1 MSDRTREASKA
12 PRPTTVLDP
21 LRPAVVVRRRVY
33 DATLLEKGAQ
43 TRRAFTTATQPPSS
57 VDVEAGAPS
66 TRSGPPSTR
75 GGAPI
80 SRRGGPS
87 AGVEL
92 ADEEDERGPPSSI
105 NVARALASLRSDELQ
120 RVEDL
125 VRADEEVVR
134 APSASV
140 KEATPPVQTLTIGKT
155 IPLSELADRVGV
167 PSQELTAT
175 LVTRGFYA
183 LTARTVLPRET
194 ARVIAEMFGWRVE
207 DAPPEAEESAPAKS
221 GTRSRI
227 ATRRKVGV
235 KTKAAKP
242 KSKVKVKAKAKA
254 ASAKPAKRRLAR

>member
-1 MSDRTREASKA
+1 M
-12 PRPTTVLDP
+12 
-21 LRPAVVVRRRVY
+21 
-33 DATLLEKGAQ
+33 
-43 TRRAFTTATQPPSS
+43 
-57 VDVEAGAPS
+57 
-66 TRSGPPSTR
+66 
-75 GGAPI
+75 
-80 SRRGGPS
+80 
-87 AGVEL
+87 